1 MKPTI
6 LYIAVDPSMGG
17 STASLYNLID
27 GIKEHIESI
36 VLFPEKGVGY
46 EYFKQQGIESY
57 VYPFIRLHE
66 FRNNHIYDVWRKPW
80 TWHYIKKIYFDLGC
94 LYYVKK
100 ILSGRKVDI
109 IHSNT
114 SPNDIGVLLSRKLQ
128 AKHVWHVREFL
139 DLDFHWD
146 IYKGII
152 RLRKLINQADARIAI
167 SNAIKNHWQMPDLN
181 TFVIND
187 AARSRNETC
196 YIETK
201 EKYLLLSSY
210 YLSDAKGAK
219 FAIQAFGTSGISKD
233 GFRLKLMGHCREGY
247 RTILEQ
253 TAREYDIFDIVD
265 FVECQKDVK
274 PYFAKATAYIMA
286 SECEALGRVTAEAM
300 FYGCPVIAHAT
311 GGTLDLVQDGE
322 TGYLFKTVE
331 ECAQLIRN
339 VCTESQESMIHR
351 AQEFAVNNLSE
362 EVYGPKI
369 IEVYNQVLSK

>member
-1 MKPTI
+1 
-6 LYIAVDPSMGG
+6 MGG
-17 STASLYNLID
+17 STASLFNLID
-27 GIKEHIESI
+27 GIKEHIEPI

-167 SNAIKNHWQMPDLN
+167 SNAIKNHWQMPDENTWVILN
-181 TFVIND
+181 AVRSKDDIIYVQDKERYILHASYNLSEYKGTRNAIIAF
-187 AARSRNETC
+187 ARS
-196 YIETK
+196 
-201 EKYLLLSSY
+201 
-210 YLSDAKGAK
+210 
-219 FAIQAFGTSGISKD
+219 GIAD
-233 GFRLKLMGHCREGY
+233 NGYVLKLVGNCTEWYKKSLMK
-247 RTILEQ
+247 TIN
-253 TAREYDIFDIVD
+253 EYSIANSVKFIPCQNDI
-265 FVECQKDVK
+265 K
-274 PYFAKATAYIMA
+274 PFFAHATAYLMT
-286 SECEALGRVTAEAM
+286 SDFEALGRVTAEAM

-311 GGTLDLVQDGE
+311 GGSLDLINNGE
-322 TGYLFKTVE
+322 TGYLYDTID
-331 ECAQLIRN
+331 ECSEIIRKICSSAQDKVI
-339 VCTESQESMIHR
+339 QQ
-351 AQEFAVNNLSE
+351 AQDFVVNNLSC

-369 IEVYNQVLSK
+369 MNVYHKLLDDKC